1 MYQVSINQKKID
13 MIILVAE
20 KLHFQHKSE
29 DWKKVSI

>member
-20 KLHFQHKSE
+20 KLGFQHKSE